1 MKEMKEILVEHER
14 LVAHLG
20 TQLAVVQAISNS
32 IIHAIEADNRV
43 YLMGNGGSRRMLSI
57 SRPSC
62 WAVFVRTARPYPP
75 SR

>member
-32 IIHAIEADNRV
+32 IIHAIKADNRV
-43 YLMGNGGSRRMLSI
+43 YLMGNGGSAADAQHIAAAGPFS
-57 SRPSC
+57 
-62 WAVFVRTARPYPP
+62 
-75 SR
+75 